1 MSLAERLKKILATEE
16 EEEEVDTPE
25 RLDKGQLPEAAKEK
39 AAEKPADKKQAKP
52 KLVWKKITLGCK
64 PIDTDLSKEVERFNK

>member
-16 EEEEVDTPE
+16 VEEDEEVKD
-25 RLDKGQLPEAAKEK
+25 EAVEK
-39 AAEKPADKKQAKP
+39 AVKKEKPADKKQAKP